1 VRFKYTVVVLLIA
14 IVGTPTMPVI
24 GQEEPLP
31 AIHPRGSFEP
41 LTPSIALAV
50 DPIRDLAQGTTIV
63 DAARANDYA
72 AFDTLYRDAAQRGE
86 LVGAFAALHELWT
99 FSMTDPVGAFYGA
112 ETYQRLT
119 RAYPGFARYI
129 EEYRIVDANGNAFY
143 PTSETRTFL
152 LDRALEGRAPRV
164 QIAESGSR
172 STQQRNVS
180 ATADSTPAEQTT
192 RRSVPARTSTGTRAM
207 GRDSVASTGER
218 AAPRVTAKRAVA
230 EKAPVV
236 AREKAPVPVAEKP
249 PVVIAEKAATP
260 VVVAE
265 QPSAPVQ
272 QPVQQTSQQASQQ
285 PAVQPEPAAVA
296 VDNNFGTRGIF
307 LLLIGIVGIGILAM
321 MLRTPREA
329 PQSLMA
335 PPAETTPPPVE
346 PLKRPTAAPQPPS
359 NAKNR
364 ANGSRG

>member
-14 IVGTPTMPVI
+14 VVGTSTMPVI

-50 DPIRDLAQGTTIV
+50 DPIRDLAQGTTLV

-72 AFDTLYRDAAQRGE
+72 AFDTLYRDAVQRGE

-129 EEYRIVDANGNAFY
+129 DEYRIVDANGNTFY
-143 PTSETRTFL
+143 PTSETRSFL
-152 LDRALEGRAPRV
+152 LDRALEGRATRV
-164 QIAESGSR
+164 QIAESGTR
-172 STQQRNVS
+172 QAQQRNV
-180 ATADSTPAEQTT
+180 TPAPVSTERPVS
-192 RRSVPARTSTGTRAM
+192 RR
-207 GRDSVASTGER
+207 
-218 AAPRVTAKRAVA
+218 RVTATTSAPTQSTARDAAASAAEPKVIAKKVPVKTAPVVTA
-230 EKAPVV
+230 EKAPVAV
-236 AREKAPVPVAEKP
+236 AEQAPAVVAEKP
-249 PVVIAEKAATP
+249 AAP

-265 QPSAPVQ
+265 TPSAAV
-272 QPVQQTSQQASQQ
+272 QQ
-285 PAVQPEPAAVA
+285 PAVVKPEPATVA

-307 LLLIGIVGIGILAM
+307 LLLIGIVGIGVLAM
-321 MLRTPREA
+321 MLRAPREV
-329 PQSLMA
+329 PQSLMT

-346 PLKRPTAAPQPPS
+346 PLKRPSAAPQPPQQPSS
-359 NAKNR
+359 NEKNR